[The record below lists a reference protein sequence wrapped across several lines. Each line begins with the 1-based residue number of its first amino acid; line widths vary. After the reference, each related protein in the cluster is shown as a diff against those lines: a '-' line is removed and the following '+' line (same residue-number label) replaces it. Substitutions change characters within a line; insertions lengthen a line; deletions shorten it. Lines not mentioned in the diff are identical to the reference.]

1 MASSITNFLKFFDLS
16 ASPVALRYNKTNAF
30 RSVTGGLLSLLAI
43 LAATAFCVYEVLNLF
58 DEAQTSDQP
67 LSTTCFYAI
76 GLTGGTMNVLLM
88 LVKAIASSYTSFRFE
103 AHMAARLYTQ
113 TQQNSSSESSSGVS
127 SLN

>member
-16 ASPVALRYNKTNAF
+16 ASPVALRYNKSNAF
-30 RSVTGGLLSLLAI
+30 RSVSGGLLSLLAM

-88 LVKAIASSYTSFRFE
+88 LVKAIASSYTNFRFE

>member
-1 MASSITNFLKFFDLS
+1 MASSIKNFLKFFDLS
-16 ASPVALRYNKTNAF
+16 ASPITLRYNKTDAF

-58 DEAQTSDQP
+58 DEAQTSNQP

-113 TQQNSSSESSSGVS
+113 TQQNSTTGSSSGVS

>member
-1 MASSITNFLKFFDLS
+1 MASSIEDFLKFFDLS
-16 ASPVALRYNKTNAF
+16 AAPVALRYNRTDAF

-43 LAATAFCVYEVLNLF
+43 MAATAFCVYELLNLF
-58 DEAQTSDQP
+58 DEAKTNDQP

-88 LVKAIASSYTSFRFE
+88 LVKAIVSSYTSFRFE

-113 TQQNSSSESSSGVS
+113 TQQNSMGGSSSGVS
-127 SLN
+127 SK